1 MKLQAKLTVMY
12 ETCSAF
18 RALHPNISLGTLP
31 LSLACSYDSSNNF
44 ASAHNL
50 GHVIRMKHYRFPR
63 ITYHFNAKHMDII
76 SEASAQ

>member
-50 GHVIRMKHYRFPR
+50 GHVIRMKH
-63 ITYHFNAKHMDII
+63 
-76 SEASAQ
+76 